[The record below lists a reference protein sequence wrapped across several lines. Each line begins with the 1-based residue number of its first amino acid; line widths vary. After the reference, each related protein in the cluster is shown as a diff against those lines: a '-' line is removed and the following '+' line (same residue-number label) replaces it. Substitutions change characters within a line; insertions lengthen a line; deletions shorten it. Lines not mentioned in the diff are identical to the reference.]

1 MEKEILKKLR
11 AAKSSE
17 EFLGIAKASGA
28 ELTAEQAKAGYDRLC
43 GSGELSDD
51 DLEKIA
57 GGEADEE
64 WLTIKLRVGK

>member
-11 AAKSSE
+11 AAKSPE
-17 EFLGIAKASGA
+17 EFLGIAKANGT

-51 DLEKIA
+51 DLDKIA
-57 GGEADEE
+57 GGAADEE
-64 WLTIKLRVGK
+64 WYIRVSAGF